1 MHFVIKNPAPQE
13 AGDARWGDQYFGEA
27 LEGALTEA
35 GCTVRQD
42 FWPDW
47 DTDGESDVTLVL
59 RGLRAS
65 HPPGG
70 GFRILWIIS
79 HPAEVTADELDAYD
93 LVLAASRIHARLL
106 ASITR
111 TPVRV
116 ALQCTDEAT
125 FHPPEQS
132 IQEQART
139 RQDLVY
145 VANTRGVR
153 REMGQWLLASGRAA
167 RIFGRAW
174 EYCGLGHMVEAQ
186 HLANPDVGELYRH
199 ARIALNDH
207 WLDMRGFGYV
217 NNRLFDCL
225 ACGTPV
231 ITDDS
236 PELRELFGDALYYVQ
251 SAEDFDN
258 AIRDCEADY
267 TATLERV
274 ARKWDEIRDRF
285 TFRARAAELIAWAQ
299 HPPRERRPSAADVG
313 RSVER
318 RLEGLMRVNARYEA
332 AHRAELSQQ
341 IRTLERTAEKRETE
355 LERTVS
361 ELEKN
366 RHQLE
371 RAAEERDQ
379 AVRERERLSVSEE
392 MARTAR
398 TRAEE
403 AQAAAEAEARA
414 ARDALESQ
422 GRLAAVTLRYTE
434 RLERSLRA
442 VLASASWRVTTP
454 MRLFTG
460 VMRLLLRGRRG
471 APIQAPKRPP
481 ELPQLQASVGQP
493 DQLPS
498 GPTHDEVSSSLGI
511 DRRAPVRLYKRVR
524 GIARAGVGHALHS
537 MGARRSGTPKPR
549 ASSESSSPA
558 RPSGKAQSQTTGAT
572 EPDADTVYWRLQALQ
587 LLEELEYTR
596 SRLDAFERDGTSAGA
611 APESLTEHGGHVG

>member
-1 MHFVIKNPAPQE
+1 MHFVIKNPAPRE

-27 LEGALTEA
+27 LERALAET
-35 GCTVRQD
+35 GSTVRQD

-47 DTDGESDVTLVL
+47 DTGGESDVTLVL

-65 HPPGG
+65 HPTDG

-106 ASITR
+106 ASVTR

-153 REMGQWLLASGRAA
+153 REMGQWLLASGRSA

-236 PELRELFGDALYYVQ
+236 PELRELFGETLYYVQ

-267 TATLERV
+267 AATLEHV
-274 ARKWDEIRDRF
+274 TRKWDEIRDRF
-285 TFRARAAELIAWAQ
+285 TFRTRAAELITWAQ
-299 HPPRERRPSAADVG
+299 HPPRQRRPGAADVG

-318 RLEGLMRVNARYEA
+318 RLEGLMRINARSEA
-332 AHRAELSQQ
+332 AHRADLSQQ
-341 IRTLERTAEKRETE
+341 IRTLERAAEKSETE
-355 LERTVS
+355 LERTTSELEKNRRQLERTTS

-366 RHQLE
+366 RHRLE
-371 RAAEERDQ
+371 
-379 AVRERERLSVSEE
+379 
-392 MARTAR
+392 
-398 TRAEE
+398 RAEE
-403 AQAAAEAEARA
+403 ARAATEAEAQA
-414 ARDALESQ
+414 AHDALESQ
-422 GRLAAVTLRYTE
+422 RGLAAVTLRYTE
-434 RLERSLRA
+434 RLEHNLRA
-442 VLASASWRVTTP
+442 VLASASWRVTAP
-454 MRLFTG
+454 LRLFTG
-460 VMRLLLRGRRG
+460 AARLLLRGRRG
-471 APIQAPKRPP
+471 APIQTPKRPP
-481 ELPQLQASVGQP
+481 EMPRLQTSVGQP
-493 DQLPS
+493 DQQPPD
-498 GPTHDEVSSSLGI
+498 PTHDEISTSPGI

-537 MGARRSGTPKPR
+537 MAARRSGTHGSG
-549 ASSESSSPA
+549 ASTGAGPSAPA
-558 RPSGKAQSQTTGAT
+558 SGKAQTQTTGAT
-572 EPDADTVYWRLQALQ
+572 RPDADTVYWRLQALQ

-596 SRLDAFERDGTSAGA
+596 SRLDAFERNDTSTAA
-611 APESLTEHGGHVG
+611 APESSTEPHGYAG